1 MPYIGKPQS
10 ADPITVNTSNI
21 DDGTIQA
28 VDISSSFRE
37 HISGSFTA
45 GFEHTG
51 KISGSS
57 TSTGSFG
64 KVEVGGG
71 KITTAGNMVLD
82 ADGAQIRL
90 EDGGTEFGRIS
101 RVSSDL
107 VIKSISNNNDILFK
121 GVDGSAT
128 ITALTLDMSE
138 AGNATFNSGITAT
151 TGTITGDFS
160 VGGTITAQEVHT
172 EFESA
177 SIIFTSG
184 STIFG
189 NSSDDVH
196 NMTGSLNVS
205 GAINLNDGNLIVT
218 DNIGIGTSTV
228 VSQLHLAKTSGEFG
242 IKLTNNATGHTSSDG
257 VHFNLDGNNDL
268 NLGTKDSTNIVFKT
282 ADNERVRIKSDG
294 KVGIGTNNPNEL
306 LHVEGSSPSIRIKAS
321 NEGGEPELKLQS
333 DQGDDHDDLFS
344 IRAVNEH
351 ALNIINFTGDTATSM
366 MFISGSGQV
375 GIGTNNPDG
384 KLHIHDGSAGS
395 VTAHFDAANLVIE
408 SSATGTDT
416 GLSILSKNTRTNQI
430 FFGDEDDNDI
440 GAIGYAH
447 NGNFMYFKTNTSER
461 MRITSAGDVGI
472 GTNSPDAGLDL
483 RDTMKLQTNTVPAS
497 LIVGTNDTTD
507 HTGQDSALCIDF
519 RNLSTTNGVASGIV
533 GLDKDGLELSKVLL
547 VTDSHDSNT
556 SSIRFY
562 TSTNADQ
569 RSEKLVIGSDG
580 GIVQARGKYARFSG
594 NWEILDVVSRNS
606 DSNDIQSSNCFADNR
621 YGYFKIV
628 IPYIRGTQDGA
639 DLQLTFLYNAGSGLT
654 EDGAGYYGH
663 KQTMGHGAS
672 SYGGAVY
679 DNSSQMTL
687 FTNHWSDNAGGIQG
701 ELYIYNTVYHDTSNF
716 DTSIFSNHAYTG
728 NGDRGNVYRPI
739 GRGELLGYNTG
750 GTYGYARES
759 SFFRLNND
767 RDPDHWKGF
776 RLKFNSGNVAA
787 QSRFI
792 VCGMPL

>member
-37 HISGSFTA
+37 HISGSFTT

-71 KITTAGNMVLD
+71 KITTAGNMTLD
-82 ADGAQIRL
+82 ADGAQIRF

-189 NSSDDVH
+189 NSSDDIH

-218 DNIGIGTSTV
+218 DNIGISTTSPSSPLHVVGSSSGGFLGGGIRINDTNHSSDWFIGGTSSGKLQIAES
-228 VSQLHLAKTSGEFG
+228 VSGNTRMVFDTSG
-242 IKLTNNATGHTSSDG
+242 
-257 VHFNLDGNNDL
+257 
-268 NLGTKDSTNIVFKT
+268 
-282 ADNERVRIKSDG
+282 R
-294 KVGIGTNNPNEL
+294 VGIGTTNPNEL
-306 LHVEGSSPSIRIKAS
+306 LHVEGTSPSIRIKAS

-333 DQGDDHDDLFS
+333 DQGDDYADLFS

-351 ALNIINFTGDTATSM
+351 ALNIINFAGDTATSM
-366 MFISGSGQV
+366 MFISGSGDV
-375 GIGTNNPDG
+375 GIGTTNPDG

-395 VTAHFDAANLVIE
+395 VTANGDAANLVIE
-408 SSATGTDT
+408 SSATGVDT

-440 GAIGYAH
+440 GAIGYVH
-447 NGNFMYFKTNTSER
+447 NGNFMYFRTNTSER

-547 VTDSHDSNT
+547 VTDNHDSNT

-569 RSEKLVIGSDG
+569 RSEKLAIQSDG
-580 GIVQARGKYARFSG
+580 GIIQTRGKYARFSG

-628 IPYIRGTQDGA
+628 IPYIKGTQDGA

-663 KQTMGHGAS
+663 KQTMGHGTS
-672 SYGGAVY
+672 GYGGAVI

-687 FTNHWSDNAGGIQG
+687 FTNHWADNAGGIQG

-750 GTYGYARES
+750 GTYGYARDS
-759 SFFRLNND
+759 SFFRLNTD

-776 RLKFNSGNVAA
+776 RLKFSSGNVAA